1 MDDSPAGKGRRECFV
16 HALIATSEELQA
28 KKVMPSD
35 DAPQST
41 NDKVTDVI
49 FVIHGIRDEGFW
61 TQKIAR
67 HVKFVGES
75 TTRHFQTETLSY
87 GYFAMLPFL
96 LPSRRRAKVEWLM
109 DQYTEALARYPKAEY
124 SFVGHSN
131 GTYMLARALRDYPA
145 CHFKRVVFAGSV
157 VRCDYEWAKL
167 LREKRVEAVL
177 NYVATADWVVALFPK
192 ALQPL
197 RVFDLGSAGHD
208 GFEEASP
215 AVDQVHQFEY
225 VRGRHDAAIHE
236 QHWDAIARF
245 IVFGTPPPRPVAQ
258 GKDVDLD
265 RSWWLVAAGR
275 VAPGLWLV
283 GIGLLVLG
291 GWRLLHSGWPEWL
304 STVALVVYLWL
315 IWKVVTRF

>member
-1 MDDSPAGKGRRECFV
+1 MALDAAARPGQKDLGRVTTVQLLGSVDDRVSPEDNVDLVTGSDFVYLDVPSSGHASIIEMDDSPAGKGRRECFV

-75 TTRHFQTETLSY
+75 TTRHFQTETSSY

-192 ALQPL
+192 ASAPPRLRPRQRRPRRFRRGQP
-197 RVFDLGSAGHD
+197 RSRSGPPVRIRSR
-208 GFEEASP
+208 ASRRRDSR
-215 AVDQVHQFEY
+215 ATL
-225 VRGRHDAAIHE
+225 GRHRSVHRLRHTAAE
-236 QHWDAIARF
+236 TGGARERR
-245 IVFGTPPPRPVAQ
+245 GP
-258 GKDVDLD
+258 
-265 RSWWLVAAGR
+265 
-275 VAPGLWLV
+275 
-283 GIGLLVLG
+283 
-291 GWRLLHSGWPEWL
+291 
-304 STVALVVYLWL
+304 
-315 IWKVVTRF
+315 